1 MRFLT
6 HFKIGAR
13 LGIAFTGVCLCMF
26 AAVGVGLWGG
36 RTARAATGDLAAA
49 DEVSQAAL
57 VAKFRTADFAGWQTG
72 YAFDTIRGVAGATDD
87 TVGQRKEFLASTAA
101 FHDDL
106 ARLDAAPLAPAE
118 QALVDGIEQ
127 SFDRFMAVDQRIIAG
142 YRTGTRAGIAQANEL
157 ASGESLDWM
166 GKIVGSVDQLV
177 ELTSRRAQAAQD
189 TADDA
194 AATAQRFMVIAGL
207 LCLVLT
213 VLVAIVVTRSITR
226 PLAGTVAALKT
237 VADKDLTVRVPDEA
251 RDELGSMGRAMNR
264 TLDVLRAAFASLNEN
279 SHTLAAAATELT
291 ATSALISDAAAT
303 ASGQSDLV
311 ASSAEEVTRSVQTV
325 AAGTEEMT
333 AAIREISDSAAR
345 AAGVAATGVDSVH
358 AAGETISRLGR
369 SSAEISGV
377 VNLITTI
384 AEQTN
389 LLALNATIEA
399 ARAGELGKGFAVVAG
414 EVKDLAQATARATVD
429 IDGRV
434 QAIQADTDAAIDAI
448 NRIAA
453 IITEVNEH
461 STTIAAAVEEQTATT
476 AEMSRNVVEAATGSG
491 QIAAGITGVA
501 TAAQDTA
508 HGVTESRQ
516 TAEQLSR
523 MSHELE
529 ALVGQFRL

>member
-6 HFKIGAR
+6 NFKIGVR
-13 LGIAFTGVCLCMF
+13 LGIAFTGICLCMF
-26 AAVGVGLWGG
+26 AAIGIGLQGG
-36 RTARAATGDLAAA
+36 RSARAATRDLAAA
-49 DEVSQAAL
+49 DEVSQTAL

-72 YAFDTIRGVAGATDD
+72 YAFDTLRGVAGATDD
-87 TVGQRKEFLASTAA
+87 TVGQRKEFLASTSA
-101 FHDDL
+101 FRDDL
-106 ARLDAAPLAPAE
+106 AHLTAQPLAGAE
-118 QALVDGIEQ
+118 RSLVDAIGQ
-127 SFDRFMAVDQRIIAG
+127 SFEQFMAVDQRIVAG

-157 ASGESLDWM
+157 ASGESLEWM
-166 GKIVGSVDQLV
+166 GKIIGSVDQLV
-177 ELTSRRAQAAQD
+177 ELTGKRAQAARGE
-189 TADDA
+189 ADDA
-194 AATAQRFMVIAGL
+194 AATAQRFMIMAGL

-213 VLVAIVVTRSITR
+213 VLVAVVVTRSITR

-237 VADKDLTVRVPDEA
+237 VAEKDLSVRVPDQG

-264 TLDVLRAAFASLNEN
+264 TLDVLRTAFATLNEN

-291 ATSALISDAAAT
+291 ATSARIADAADT
-303 ASGQSDLV
+303 ASGQSDMV

-333 AAIREISDSAAR
+333 AAIREIADGASR
-345 AAGVAATGVDSVH
+345 AAGVAATGVDSVR
-358 AAGETISRLGR
+358 AATDTISRLGR

-377 VNLITTI
+377 INLITTI

-429 IDGRV
+429 IDARV
-434 QAIQADTDAAIDAI
+434 QAIQSDTEAAIEAI
-448 NRIAA
+448 NRIAE
-453 IITEVNEH
+453 IINEVNEH

-491 QIAAGITGVA
+491 QIAVGITGVA

-508 HGVTESRQ
+508 HGVSESRQ

-529 ALVGQFRL
+529 ELVGQFRL